1 MTSGHLPS
9 QLAAPPSQYALA
21 IGIGV
26 LAWSFCLSWRT
37 EELTVVDDPDG
48 EEWAAWDGIS

>member
-21 IGIGV
+21 IGLGV